1 MAYADEEYYTSMWMT
16 GTIPA
21 ENLKGYL
28 SKASME
34 IDNMT
39 FGRLRKGLPEDPYYQ
54 DKIRSAVCETADLLY
69 SYNVADNLA
78 MQALKEMNSK
88 DISEKGIKSIS
99 DGTESVTYNTG
110 SDLTSQAKAM
120 FPELASTREERSKAV
135 SHVIRRYLTGIP
147 DTEGINLLYAGV
159 M

>member
-88 DISEKGIKSIS
+88 DMYGK
-99 DGTESVTYNTG
+99 TR
-110 SDLTSQAKAM
+110 
-120 FPELASTREERSKAV
+120 TRE
-135 SHVIRRYLTGIP
+135 RRYSKTPCEICERAGQNIHQR
-147 DTEGINLLYAGV
+147 LYLRKSAGMGEV
-159 M
+159 RT

>member
-39 FGRLRKGLPEDPYYQ
+39 FGRLRKGLPEDPYYHIYIIM
-54 DKIRSAVCETADLLY
+54 KST
-69 SYNVADNLA
+69 
-78 MQALKEMNSK
+78 
-88 DISEKGIKSIS
+88 EK
-99 DGTESVTYNTG
+99 
-110 SDLTSQAKAM
+110 Q
-120 FPELASTREERSKAV
+120 
-135 SHVIRRYLTGIP
+135 
-147 DTEGINLLYAGV
+147 
-159 M
+159 